1 MTQFSKQ
8 ALFVHWLSFLAK
20 KTDDLQIVRRGLQ
33 VLSKMVTHVEAK
45 SEKITLELGRILAQH
60 MESSDQAIRQH
71 ALRAISELSKHGGQ
85 HLNILV
91 ELGLIKPLQTLAKT
105 QSEQNPLKMSEA
117 DLEILR
123 SAVTAIAYSV
133 QTEGAESRRTED
145 VKLLTSLVSFA
156 DVVVQ
161 RYAAGGI
168 VEACKTESGRQIVTS
183 NKGIES
189 LVDLV
194 AKSKDSQALCFAA
207 NALSRLATDKSRKS
221 GSILSKLESSG
232 AAKVLATLSRNES
245 PSVQKA
251 AASGF
256 QSFASNERTMRLLA
270 SPESL
275 AALADLFLSSQ
286 ADLYTPAAATL
297 ADLSSRNID
306 KAAGKLLELSGV
318 MERAV
323 FLLADKDSGV
333 RQSSLRLISGL
344 MRSEDAID
352 KAVSEGIITRLAQIA
367 ARPADVSS
375 QKAALEILT
384 VLADDRDAQ
393 VQIAYGNGGRVLALL
408 LALSANSPD
417 KEVRANAAGAIV
429 HLTSSGLPKVIVS
442 QSKEA
447 LRTIFEL
454 GRSPDVTV
462 RRAMTATIRNIA
474 ENLECSLRLAQA
486 GAYRYLLDLARSGED
501 PLSRQRA
508 LCAFAYLSLNN
519 QLHQHINEGDNLKV
533 LMQLAQSSDQ
543 TMQRFAVL
551 SICNIASSEST
562 HEIMRKAKVTEF
574 LATTMRST
582 VDIYLKNVSEGALV
596 NLQKKGNPIVFG
608 VELPV

>member
-1 MTQFSKQ
+1 
-8 ALFVHWLSFLAK
+8 
-20 KTDDLQIVRRGLQ
+20 
-33 VLSKMVTHVEAK
+33 
-45 SEKITLELGRILAQH
+45 
-60 MESSDQAIRQH
+60 
-71 ALRAISELSKHGGQ
+71 
-85 HLNILV
+85 
-91 ELGLIKPLQTLAKT
+91 
-105 QSEQNPLKMSEA
+105 
-117 DLEILR
+117 
-123 SAVTAIAYSV
+123 
-133 QTEGAESRRTED
+133 
-145 VKLLTSLVSFA
+145 
-156 DVVVQ
+156 
-161 RYAAGGI
+161 
-168 VEACKTESGRQIVTS
+168 
-183 NKGIES
+183 
-189 LVDLV
+189 
-194 AKSKDSQALCFAA
+194 
-207 NALSRLATDKSRKS
+207 
-221 GSILSKLESSG
+221 
-232 AAKVLATLSRNES
+232 VLATLSRNES